1 MATCEVCGNEYGPS
15 FEVQLKGEAG
25 EFENFEWIIQSPS
38 PNCAHCGCQVMGH
51 GVESTDF
58 FSAILVAPLV
68 ASSLA
73 VEAMPGFAPQPQ
85 AEHKI
90 FRAADPS

>member
-15 FEVQLKGEAG
+15 FEVQIQDKQGV
-25 EFENFEWIIQSPS
+25 FENFEWIIQSPS

-51 GVESTDF
+51 GAESTDF

-68 ASSLA
+68 VSSLA
-73 VEAMPGFAPQPQ
+73 VEDMPGFAPQPQ
-85 AEHKI
+85 AE
-90 FRAADPS
+90 RNVSPLARPL